1 MKDYQASYS
10 EKFKEALRKFN
21 DSATALYFVVQTST
35 SHDYEDPFT
44 TVTVYNKK
52 KNTDWEAT
60 LLSEFCSDPNKDL
73 IATYQKVSLTTKPGK
88 ESINIT
94 VIKNVIGF
102 GIATSLE
109 QVNEIITYMEAD
121 NRDLRKIYFYDY
133 DLVIQELVP
142 AQPVLPTVSPN
153 FSQPINYPGWEND
166 VFGNSNHTT
175 KVADTDGD
183 IKKKKGKKQAD
194 EHPVAGVIP
203 GFEG

>member
-21 DSATALYFVVQTST
+21 DSATAMYFVVQTST

-73 IATYQKVSLTTKPGK
+73 IATYQKVSLTTKPGE

-94 VIKNVIGF
+94 VIKNVISF

-142 AQPVLPTVSPN
+142 PKASDLIATKPN
-153 FSQPINYPGWEND
+153 FSQPINGAWGAFPP
-166 VFGNSNHTT
+166 VT
-175 KVADTDGD
+175 DTDGD
-183 IKKKKGKKQAD
+183 VKKKGKKAVVV
-194 EHPVAGVIP
+194 EHQTGPIP

>member
-21 DSATALYFVVQTST
+21 DSTTALYFVVQTST

-142 AQPVLPTVSPN
+142 PKASDLIATKPN
-153 FSQPINYPGWEND
+153 FSQPINGAWGAFPP
-166 VFGNSNHTT
+166 VT
-175 KVADTDGD
+175 DTDGD
-183 IKKKKGKKQAD
+183 TKKKKDKKAAVD
-194 EHPVAGVIP
+194 EHPTGSIP

>member
-109 QVNEIITYMEAD
+109 QVNEIISYMEAD

-142 AQPVLPTVSPN
+142 AKAPDLIATKPN
-153 FSQPINYPGWEND
+153 FSQPINGAWGAFPP
-166 VFGNSNHTT
+166 VT
-175 KVADTDGD
+175 DTDGD
-183 IKKKKGKKQAD
+183 VKKKKDKKAVVD
-194 EHPVAGVIP
+194 EHPTGSIP

>member
-10 EKFKEALRKFN
+10 EKFKDAIRKFN
-21 DSATALYFVVQTST
+21 ASETAMYFVVQTST
-35 SHDYEDPFT
+35 SHDYGDSFT

-60 LLSEFCSDPNKDL
+60 LLSDFCSGANGNTNLVASSTRVLFAAEPNDKS
-73 IATYQKVSLTTKPGK
+73 A
-88 ESINIT
+88 SITI
-94 VIKNVIGF
+94 VEAIIGF

-142 AQPVLPTVSPN
+142 AKPDLSLTTPN
-153 FSQPINYPGWEND
+153 FSQPINSAWGGMTNEQ
-166 VFGNSNHTT
+166 FTIKT
-175 KVADTDGD
+175 ADTDGD
-183 IKKKKGKKQAD
+183 VKKKKDKKQAD
-194 EHPVAGVIP
+194 EFQTTGSIP

>member
-10 EKFKEALRKFN
+10 EKFKDAIRKFN
-21 DSATALYFVVQTST
+21 ASPTAVYFVVQTSV

-52 KNTDWEAT
+52 KTIDWEAP
-60 LLSEFCSDPNKDL
+60 LLSEFCSGPNVDL
-73 IATYQKVSLTTKPGK
+73 IASSTKVLLDKTNNDST
-88 ESINIT
+88 SIT
-94 VIKNVIGF
+94 VVKAIIGF

-142 AQPVLPTVSPN
+142 PKASDLIAAKPN
-153 FSQPINYPGWEND
+153 FSQPINGAWGAFPP
-166 VFGNSNHTT
+166 VT
-175 KVADTDGD
+175 DTDGD
-183 IKKKKGKKQAD
+183 VKKKGKKAVVD
-194 EHPVAGVIP
+194 EHPTGSIP

>member
-10 EKFKEALRKFN
+10 EKFKDAIRKFN
-21 DSATALYFVVQTST
+21 ASPTAMYFVVQTSV

-52 KNTDWEAT
+52 KTIDWEAP
-60 LLSEFCSDPNKDL
+60 LLSEFCTGPNTDL
-73 IATYQKVSLTTKPGK
+73 IATSTKVLLDKSNNDST
-88 ESINIT
+88 SISVVKGI
-94 VIKNVIGF
+94 IGF

-109 QVNEIITYMEAD
+109 QVNEIISYMEAD

-142 AQPVLPTVSPN
+142 PKASDLIATKPN
-153 FSQPINYPGWEND
+153 FSQPINGAWGAFPP
-166 VFGNSNHTT
+166 VT
-175 KVADTDGD
+175 DTDGD
-183 IKKKKGKKQAD
+183 TKKKKGKKMVVD
-194 EHPVAGVIP
+194 EHPTGSIP

>member
-73 IATYQKVSLTTKPGK
+73 IATYQKVSLTTKSGK
-88 ESINIT
+88 ESTNIT

-142 AQPVLPTVSPN
+142 PKTSDLIAAKPN
-153 FSQPINYPGWEND
+153 FSQPINGAWGAFPP
-166 VFGNSNHTT
+166 VT
-175 KVADTDGD
+175 DTDGD
-183 IKKKKGKKQAD
+183 VKKKGNKAVVD
-194 EHPVAGVIP
+194 EHPTASIP

>member
-10 EKFKEALRKFN
+10 EKFKDAIRKFN
-21 DSATALYFVVQTST
+21 ASPTAVYFVVQTSV

-52 KNTDWEAT
+52 NTIDWEAP
-60 LLSEFCSDPNKDL
+60 LLSEFCSGPNVDL
-73 IATYQKVSLTTKPGK
+73 IATSTKVLLDKTNNDST
-88 ESINIT
+88 SIT
-94 VIKNVIGF
+94 VVKGIIGF

-142 AQPVLPTVSPN
+142 AKAPDLIATKPN
-153 FSQPINYPGWEND
+153 FSQPINGAWGAFPPA
-166 VFGNSNHTT
+166 T
-175 KVADTDGD
+175 DTDGD
-183 IKKKKGKKQAD
+183 VKKKKGKKQAD
-194 EHPVAGVIP
+194 EHPTEGIIP
-203 GFEG
+203 GFNN

>member
-35 SHDYEDPFT
+35 SHDYEDPYT
-44 TVTVYNKK
+44 RVTVYNKK
-52 KNTDWEAT
+52 KNTDWEAI

-73 IATYQKVSLTTKPGK
+73 IATYQKVSLTTKPGE
-88 ESINIT
+88 ESINIA
-94 VIKNVIGF
+94 VVKNVIGF

-142 AQPVLPTVSPN
+142 AKPNLPTSAPN
-153 FSQPINYPGWEND
+153 FSQPINSAWGGAINQYIP
-166 VFGNSNHTT
+166 
-175 KVADTDGD
+175 KVADVSEA
-183 IKKKKGKKQAD
+183 KKKKCKNQV
-194 EHPVAGVIP
+194 EELPAGGSIP

>member
-21 DSATALYFVVQTST
+21 ASETAMYFVVQTST

-52 KNTDWEAT
+52 KNTDWEAA

-142 AQPVLPTVSPN
+142 PKASDLIAAKPN
-153 FSQPINYPGWEND
+153 FSQPINGAWGAFPP
-166 VFGNSNHTT
+166 VT
-175 KVADTDGD
+175 DTDGD
-183 IKKKKGKKQAD
+183 VKKKGNKAVVD
-194 EHPVAGVIP
+194 EHPTASIP

>member
-21 DSATALYFVVQTST
+21 ASETAMYFVVQTST

-142 AQPVLPTVSPN
+142 PKASDLIATKPN
-153 FSQPINYPGWEND
+153 FSQPINGAWGAFPP
-166 VFGNSNHTT
+166 VT
-175 KVADTDGD
+175 DTDGD
-183 IKKKKGKKQAD
+183 VKKKKDKKQVD
-194 EHPVAGVIP
+194 EHPTASIP

>member
-52 KNTDWEAT
+52 KNTDWEAPI
-60 LLSEFCSDPNKDL
+60 LSEFCAGTPTSGDL
-73 IATYQKVSLTTKPGK
+73 ISTYQKVLITKSDE
-88 ESINIT
+88 ESMNIT
-94 VIKNVIGF
+94 VIKNIIGF

-142 AQPVLPTVSPN
+142 PKASDLIATKPN
-153 FSQPINYPGWEND
+153 FSQPINGAWGAFPPVTDG
-166 VFGNSNHTT
+166 
-175 KVADTDGD
+175 DTDGNV
-183 IKKKKGKKQAD
+183 KKKKDKKICDQ
-194 EHPVAGVIP
+194 PTGPIP

>member
-52 KNTDWEAT
+52 KTIDWEAP
-60 LLSEFCSDPNKDL
+60 LLSEFCSGPNVDL
-73 IATYQKVSLTTKPGK
+73 IASSTKVLLDKSNDDST
-88 ESINIT
+88 SIT
-94 VIKNVIGF
+94 VVKGIIGF

-109 QVNEIITYMEAD
+109 QVNEIISYMEAD

-142 AQPVLPTVSPN
+142 PKASDLIAAKPN
-153 FSQPINYPGWEND
+153 FSQPINGAWGAFPP
-166 VFGNSNHTT
+166 VT
-175 KVADTDGD
+175 DTDGD
-183 IKKKKGKKQAD
+183 TKKKKGKKMVVD
-194 EHPVAGVIP
+194 EHPTGSIP

>member
-142 AQPVLPTVSPN
+142 PKASDLIATKPN
-153 FSQPINYPGWEND
+153 FSQPINGAWGAFPP
-166 VFGNSNHTT
+166 VT
-175 KVADTDGD
+175 DTDGD
-183 IKKKKGKKQAD
+183 VDKKGNKAVVD
-194 EHPVAGVIP
+194 EHPTASIP

>member
-10 EKFKEALRKFN
+10 EKFKDAIRKFN
-21 DSATALYFVVQTST
+21 ASPTAMYFVVQTSV

-52 KNTDWEAT
+52 KTIDWEAP
-60 LLSEFCSDPNKDL
+60 LLSEFCSGPNVDL
-73 IATYQKVSLTTKPGK
+73 IATSTKVLLDKTNNDST
-88 ESINIT
+88 SIT
-94 VIKNVIGF
+94 VVKGIIGF

-109 QVNEIITYMEAD
+109 QLNEIISYMEAD

-142 AQPVLPTVSPN
+142 PKASDLIAAKPN
-153 FSQPINYPGWEND
+153 FSQPINGAWGAFPP
-166 VFGNSNHTT
+166 VT
-175 KVADTDGD
+175 DTDGD
-183 IKKKKGKKQAD
+183 TKKKKGKKMVVD
-194 EHPVAGVIP
+194 EHPTGSIP

>member
-142 AQPVLPTVSPN
+142 PKASDLIAAKPN
-153 FSQPINYPGWEND
+153 FSQPINGAWGAFPP
-166 VFGNSNHTT
+166 VT
-175 KVADTDGD
+175 DTDGD
-183 IKKKKGKKQAD
+183 TKKKKDKKMVVD
-194 EHPVAGVIP
+194 EHPTATIP

>member
-60 LLSEFCSDPNKDL
+60 LLSEFCSKDDNLDL
-73 IATYQKVSLTTKPGK
+73 IATYKRVTLSKPNE
-88 ESINIT
+88 ESTSIT
-94 VIKNVIGF
+94 VIRNVIGF

-133 DLVIQELVP
+133 DLVIQELIP
-142 AQPVLPTVSPN
+142 AKPTLPTSTPN
-153 FSQPINYPGWEND
+153 FSQPINSAWGGAINQYIP
-166 VFGNSNHTT
+166 
-175 KVADTDGD
+175 KVADVGEA
-183 IKKKKGKKQAD
+183 KKKKCKNQVD
-194 EHPVAGVIP
+194 ELPAGGSIP

>member
-21 DSATALYFVVQTST
+21 DSATALYFVVHTST

-121 NRDLRKIYFYDY
+121 NCDLRKIYFYDY

-142 AQPVLPTVSPN
+142 PKASDLIAAKPN
-153 FSQPINYPGWEND
+153 FSQPINGAWGAFPP
-166 VFGNSNHTT
+166 VT
-175 KVADTDGD
+175 DTDGD
-183 IKKKKGKKQAD
+183 VKKKKGKKAVVD
-194 EHPVAGVIP
+194 EHPTGSIP

>member
-10 EKFKEALRKFN
+10 ETFKDALRKFN
-21 DSATALYFVVQTST
+21 ASETAVYFVVQTST

-142 AQPVLPTVSPN
+142 PKASDLIAAKPN
-153 FSQPINYPGWEND
+153 FSQPINGAWGAFPLETAG
-166 VFGNSNHTT
+166 
-175 KVADTDGD
+175 DTDGD
-183 IKKKKGKKQAD
+183 VKKKKGKKHAD
-194 EHPVAGVIP
+194 EHPTEGIIP
-203 GFEG
+203 GFNN

>member
-142 AQPVLPTVSPN
+142 PKASDLIATKPN
-153 FSQPINYPGWEND
+153 FSQPINGAWGAFPP
-166 VFGNSNHTT
+166 VT
-175 KVADTDGD
+175 DTDGD
-183 IKKKKGKKQAD
+183 VKKKGNKAVVD
-194 EHPVAGVIP
+194 EHPTASIP

>member
-1 MKDYQASYS
+1 MKDYLASYS

-21 DSATALYFVVQTST
+21 DSATALYFVVQTSE

-52 KNTDWEAT
+52 KNTDWEAP
-60 LLSEFCSDPNKDL
+60 LLSEFCTNTPISGDL
-73 IATYQKVSLTTKPGK
+73 ISTYQKVLITKPDE
-88 ESINIT
+88 ESMNIT
-94 VIKNVIGF
+94 VIKNIIGF

-142 AQPVLPTVSPN
+142 PKAPDLIATKTN
-153 FSQPINYPGWEND
+153 FSQPINGAWGAFPP
-166 VFGNSNHTT
+166 VT
-175 KVADTDGD
+175 DTDGD
-183 IKKKKGKKQAD
+183 VKKKGKKAAVD
-194 EHPVAGVIP
+194 EHPTGSIP

>member
-10 EKFKEALRKFN
+10 EKFKDAIRKFN
-21 DSATALYFVVQTST
+21 ASPTAMYFVVQTSV

-52 KNTDWEAT
+52 KTIDWEAP
-60 LLSEFCSDPNKDL
+60 LLSEFCSGPNVDL
-73 IATYQKVSLTTKPGK
+73 IASSTKVLLDKSNNDST
-88 ESINIT
+88 SIT
-94 VIKNVIGF
+94 VVKGIIGF

-142 AQPVLPTVSPN
+142 AKAPDLIAAKPN
-153 FSQPINYPGWEND
+153 FSQPINGAYGTI
-166 VFGNSNHTT
+166 TT
-175 KVADTDGD
+175 FESKTADSDGD
-183 IKKKKGKKQAD
+183 VKKKGKKAVVDQ
-194 EHPVAGVIP
+194 PTGPIP
-203 GFEG
+203 GFNN

>member
-21 DSATALYFVVQTST
+21 ASETAVYFVVQTST

-52 KNTDWEAT
+52 KNTDWEAA

-73 IATYQKVSLTTKPGK
+73 IATYQKVSLITKLGK

-142 AQPVLPTVSPN
+142 AKASDLIASKPN
-153 FSQPINYPGWEND
+153 FSQPINGAWGAFPP
-166 VFGNSNHTT
+166 VT
-175 KVADTDGD
+175 DTDGD
-183 IKKKKGKKQAD
+183 VKKKKGKKHAD
-194 EHPVAGVIP
+194 EHPTEGIIP
-203 GFEG
+203 GFNN

>member
-52 KNTDWEAT
+52 KNIDWEAP
-60 LLSEFCSDPNKDL
+60 LLSEFCAGTPTSGDL
-73 IATYQKVSLTTKPGK
+73 ISTYQKVLITKSDE
-88 ESINIT
+88 ESMNIT
-94 VIKNVIGF
+94 VIKNIIGF

-142 AQPVLPTVSPN
+142 PKVSDLIATKPN
-153 FSQPINYPGWEND
+153 FSQPINGAWGAFPP
-166 VFGNSNHTT
+166 VT
-175 KVADTDGD
+175 DTDGD
-183 IKKKKGKKQAD
+183 VKKKKGKKQAD
-194 EHPVAGVIP
+194 EHPTEGIIP
-203 GFEG
+203 GFNN

>member
-52 KNTDWEAT
+52 KNTDWEAPI
-60 LLSEFCSDPNKDL
+60 LSEFCADTPTSGDL
-73 IATYQKVSLTTKPGK
+73 ISTYQKVLITKADEG
-88 ESINIT
+88 SMSIT
-94 VIKNVIGF
+94 VIKNIIGF

-142 AQPVLPTVSPN
+142 PKAPDLIATKPN
-153 FSQPINYPGWEND
+153 FSQPINGAYGTITS
-166 VFGNSNHTT
+166 FTSGT
-175 KVADTDGD
+175 ADSDAK
-183 IKKKKGKKQAD
+183 IKDKKICDQPTGT
-194 EHPVAGVIP
+194 IP

>member
-21 DSATALYFVVQTST
+21 DSVTALYFVVQTST

-73 IATYQKVSLTTKPGK
+73 IATYQKVSLTTKPGE

-102 GIATSLE
+102 GIATSLD

-133 DLVIQELVP
+133 DLVIQELMP
-142 AQPVLPTVSPN
+142 PKLDLPLTTPN
-153 FSQPINYPGWEND
+153 FSQLINSAWT
-166 VFGNSNHTT
+166 GNSQYTI
-175 KVADTDGD
+175 KEADTDGD
-183 IKKKKGKKQAD
+183 VKKKKGKKQLDA
-194 EHPVAGVIP
+194 HPAGGSIP

>member
-10 EKFKEALRKFN
+10 EKFKDAIRKFN
-21 DSATALYFVVQTST
+21 ASPTAMYFVVQTSV
-35 SHDYEDPFT
+35 SHDYEEPFT

-52 KNTDWEAT
+52 KTIDWEAP
-60 LLSEFCSDPNKDL
+60 LLSEFCSGPNVDL
-73 IATYQKVSLTTKPGK
+73 IASSTKVLLDKSNDDST
-88 ESINIT
+88 SITI
-94 VIKNVIGF
+94 VKAIIGF

-142 AQPVLPTVSPN
+142 PKASDLIAAKPN
-153 FSQPINYPGWEND
+153 FSQPINGAWGAFPP
-166 VFGNSNHTT
+166 VT
-175 KVADTDGD
+175 DTDGD
-183 IKKKKGKKQAD
+183 VKKKKGKKAVVD
-194 EHPVAGVIP
+194 EHPTGSIP

>member
-35 SHDYEDPFT
+35 SHDYEEPFT

-52 KNTDWEAT
+52 KTIDWEAP
-60 LLSEFCSDPNKDL
+60 LLSEFCSGINGNTNL
-73 IATYQKVSLTTKPGK
+73 VASSMKVLLTEEDGDNAKST
-88 ESINIT
+88 SIT
-94 VIKNVIGF
+94 VVKAIIGF

-142 AQPVLPTVSPN
+142 PKTSDLIAAKPN
-153 FSQPINYPGWEND
+153 FSQPINGAWGAFPP
-166 VFGNSNHTT
+166 VT
-175 KVADTDGD
+175 DTDGD
-183 IKKKKGKKQAD
+183 TKKKKGKKMVVD
-194 EHPVAGVIP
+194 EHPTATIP

>member
-10 EKFKEALRKFN
+10 EKFKDALRKFN

-88 ESINIT
+88 ESIIIT

-142 AQPVLPTVSPN
+142 PKASDLIATKPN
-153 FSQPINYPGWEND
+153 FSQPINGAWGAFPP
-166 VFGNSNHTT
+166 VT
-175 KVADTDGD
+175 DTDGD
-183 IKKKKGKKQAD
+183 VKKKGNKAVVD
-194 EHPVAGVIP
+194 EHPTASIP

>member
-21 DSATALYFVVQTST
+21 DSETALYFVVQTST

-142 AQPVLPTVSPN
+142 AKPDLPVTTPN
-153 FSQPINYPGWEND
+153 FSQPINGAYGTITAFTSGTADNPS
-166 VFGNSNHTT
+166 VVK
-175 KVADTDGD
+175 KVEKVPAQPTGS
-183 IKKKKGKKQAD
+183 
-194 EHPVAGVIP
+194 IP

>member
-52 KNTDWEAT
+52 KTIDWEAP
-60 LLSEFCSDPNKDL
+60 LLSEFCSGINGNTNL
-73 IATYQKVSLTTKPGK
+73 VASSMKVLLTEEDGDNAKST
-88 ESINIT
+88 SIT
-94 VIKNVIGF
+94 VVKAIIGF

-142 AQPVLPTVSPN
+142 PKTSDLIAAKPN
-153 FSQPINYPGWEND
+153 FSQPINGAYGTI
-166 VFGNSNHTT
+166 TT
-175 KVADTDGD
+175 FESGTADSDGD
-183 IKKKKGKKQAD
+183 IKKKDKKVPLQQ
-194 EHPVAGVIP
+194 VGSIP

>member
-142 AQPVLPTVSPN
+142 PKAPDLIATKPN
-153 FSQPINYPGWEND
+153 FSQPINGAWGAFPP
-166 VFGNSNHTT
+166 VT
-175 KVADTDGD
+175 DTDGD
-183 IKKKKGKKQAD
+183 VKKKKGKKAVVD
-194 EHPVAGVIP
+194 EHPTGSIP

>member
-52 KNTDWEAT
+52 KNIDWEAT

-142 AQPVLPTVSPN
+142 PKASDLIATKPD
-153 FSQPINYPGWEND
+153 FSQPINGAWGAFPP
-166 VFGNSNHTT
+166 VT
-175 KVADTDGD
+175 DTDGD
-183 IKKKKGKKQAD
+183 VKKKKDKKAVVD
-194 EHPVAGVIP
+194 EHPTGSIP

>member
-21 DSATALYFVVQTST
+21 ASETAMYFVVQTST

-142 AQPVLPTVSPN
+142 AKPDLPVTTPN
-153 FSQPINYPGWEND
+153 FSQPINGAYGTITAFTSGTADNPSVVE
-166 VFGNSNHTT
+166 
-175 KVADTDGD
+175 KVEKVPAQPTGS
-183 IKKKKGKKQAD
+183 
-194 EHPVAGVIP
+194 IP

>member
-10 EKFKEALRKFN
+10 EKFKDAIRKFN
-21 DSATALYFVVQTST
+21 DSTTALYFVVQTST

-52 KNTDWEAT
+52 KTIDWEAT

-142 AQPVLPTVSPN
+142 AKAPDLIAAKPN
-153 FSQPINYPGWEND
+153 FSQPINGAWGAFPP
-166 VFGNSNHTT
+166 VT
-175 KVADTDGD
+175 DTDGD
-183 IKKKKGKKQAD
+183 TKKKKGKKAVVE
-194 EHPVAGVIP
+194 EHPTGSIP

>member
-10 EKFKEALRKFN
+10 EKFKDAIRKFN
-21 DSATALYFVVQTST
+21 ASPTAMYFVVQTSV

-52 KNTDWEAT
+52 KTIDWEAP
-60 LLSEFCSDPNKDL
+60 LLSEFCTGPNTDL
-73 IATYQKVSLTTKPGK
+73 IATSTKVLLDKSNNDST
-88 ESINIT
+88 SISVVKGI
-94 VIKNVIGF
+94 IGF

-109 QVNEIITYMEAD
+109 QVNEIISYMEAD

-142 AQPVLPTVSPN
+142 PKASDLIAAKPN
-153 FSQPINYPGWEND
+153 FSQPINGAWGAFPP
-166 VFGNSNHTT
+166 VT
-175 KVADTDGD
+175 DTDGD
-183 IKKKKGKKQAD
+183 VKKKKGKKAVVD
-194 EHPVAGVIP
+194 EHPTGSIP